1 MKQLSL
7 TLKIRLICDFF
18 QNMIV
23 TAFLPFIALYLTD
36 MVNQHFSGLFLFGLV
51 MINFPI

>member
-1 MKQLSL
+1 MNLKQLSL

-23 TAFLPFIALYLTD
+23 TAFLPFMALYLTD
-36 MVNQHFSGLFLFGLV
+36 MVNQHFAGLFYLR
-51 MINFPI
+51 